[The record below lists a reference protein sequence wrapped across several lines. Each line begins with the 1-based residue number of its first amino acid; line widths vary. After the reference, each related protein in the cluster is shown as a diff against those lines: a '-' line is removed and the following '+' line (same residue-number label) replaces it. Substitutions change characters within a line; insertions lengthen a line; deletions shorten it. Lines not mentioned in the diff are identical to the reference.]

1 MLPASLFHPYAQR
14 DGWDSL
20 DPWAG
25 SPLEDTYDDRDL
37 ETLLRG
43 LSHDRF
49 NKRVGPSCLVSMQV
63 CTCSRLFDI

>member
-1 MLPASLFHPYAQR
+1 MQSE
-14 DGWDSL
+14 GWDSL
-20 DPWAG
+20 DPWVGA
-25 SPLEDTYDDRDL
+25 PLDETYDDRDL

-63 CTCSRLFDI
+63 GEWVGCVPDHVYI